1 MFLDKY
7 IHSSLQTD
15 FDSLYKARVLKAIL
29 FIFIGILTVVNL
41 WLVTSPNVSTNGK
54 PLALFICL
62 TMQCVYGACLLLI
75 RLRGHY
81 HLSAHLTIVM
91 TVLGVTGG
99 AFLSGGALYAPATSL
114 NILPIIMAFV
124 LINKQAGLTWT
135 LLILCMHIGFIIL
148 HNHGFQFPQM
158 LDPDAYAIQHLSHW
172 MVNYS
177 SIIGLMFVFN
187 TLNSRLK
194 RERDNERKKF
204 QHLASHDPLT
214 NLANRLQFDEN
225 LSDSLHRSDQ
235 TNKISAL
242 FYIDLDGFKPI
253 NDSYGHDAGDLVL
266 KEVGLRLKASLRS
279 MDTVA
284 RLGGDE
290 FGIILEDINNIDH
303 IGDLAKKILRTIQE
317 PIPFLTDTPS
327 VSASIGISLYPL
339 HSRNKAELMK
349 FADTAMYQAKNTQNS
364 WKVHQPKNN
373 EIDEYLTPQLSHTK
387 LLDR

>member
-1 MFLDKY
+1 
-7 IHSSLQTD
+7 
-15 FDSLYKARVLKAIL
+15 
-29 FIFIGILTVVNL
+29 
-41 WLVTSPNVSTNGK
+41 
-54 PLALFICL
+54 
-62 TMQCVYGACLLLI
+62 MQCVYGACLLLI
-75 RLRGHY
+75 RLRGY
-81 HLSAHLTIVM
+81 YNLSAHLTVVM
-91 TVLGVTGG
+91 TALGITGG
-99 AFLSGGALYAPATSL
+99 AFLSGGALYSPATPM

-124 LINKQAGLTWT
+124 LINKQVGLIWT
-135 LLILCMHIGFIIL
+135 LTIVCLHIGFILL
-148 HNHGFQFPQM
+148 HNNGFQFPQM
-158 LDPDAYAIQHLSHW
+158 LDADAYPIQHLSHW
-172 MVNYS
+172 IVNYS
-177 SIIGLMFVFN
+177 SLIGPMFVFN

-225 LSDSLHRSDQ
+225 LSDSLYRSDQ

-253 NDSYGHDAGDLVL
+253 NDSYGHEAGDLVL

-364 WKVHQPKNN
+364 WK
-373 EIDEYLTPQLSHTK
+373 IPQ
-387 LLDR
+387 

>member
-1 MFLDKY
+1 MDKY

-29 FIFIGILTVVNL
+29 FIFIGILTVVNF
-41 WLVTSPNVSTNGK
+41 WLLTSPNISENGK
-54 PLALFICL
+54 PLALTICF
-62 TMQCVYGACLLLI
+62 TMQIVYGLCLLLI
-75 RLRGHY
+75 RLRGY
-81 HLSAHLTIVM
+81 YNLSAHLTVIM
-91 TVLGVTGG
+91 TALGVIGG
-99 AFLSGGALYAPATSL
+99 AFLSGGPLYAPATNM

-124 LINKQAGLTWT
+124 LINKQVGLIWT
-135 LLILCMHIGFIIL
+135 LIIICLHIGFILL

-158 LDPDAYAIQHLSHW
+158 LDAESYPIQHLSHW

-177 SIIGLMFVFN
+177 SLIGLMFVFN

-225 LSDSLHRSDQ
+225 LSDSLNRSDQ
-235 TNKISAL
+235 TQKISAL

-253 NDSYGHDAGDLVL
+253 NDSYGHEAGDMVL
-266 KEVGLRLKASLRS
+266 KEIGLRLKASLRS

-303 IGDLAKKILRTIQE
+303 ISDLAKKILRTIQE
-317 PIPFLTDTPS
+317 PISFLTNTPS
-327 VSASIGISLYPL
+327 VSASIGISMYPL
-339 HSRNKAELMK
+339 HSLNKTELMK
-349 FADTAMYQAKNTQNS
+349 FADIAMYQAKNTQNS
-364 WKVHQPKNN
+364 WKVYEPEDNN
-373 EIDEYLTPQLSHTK
+373 TQEDSTLSFREADPISH
-387 LLDR
+387 